1 MENEGTELNEFRD
14 ALFGDDGYHTETD
27 EAGETGSEE
36 TPEAN
41 DDTDGGEPSQAS
53 GEEPNPEGEDK
64 GNDKGGAEGSQKPD
78 SEPAQTYTL
87 KVNKEERNVS
97 LEEMTALAQKGADY
111 DRVKGQIVERENTI
125 SDLQG
130 KLDKQQAILDVLQMI
145 AGKDGGDLS
154 QLTENLYVNFRKSQG
169 GSEDAARAELKN
181 ASLEKELAAT
191 KAKQAEE
198 QKQESEDQNRA
209 QREVEEFRKEYPD
222 VELTDELVDKLLP
235 DVQGGMPLSAAYRK
249 MERSQQAE
257 KIAELERKLAA
268 EQKNAKNRRSSPGSQ
283 QDSGGK
289 ATHSEIDSFRRALF
303 G

>member
-1 MENEGTELNEFRD
+1 MENEEMNFD
-14 ALFGDDGYHTETD
+14 AFMEASSDDGNQTETEEKAEVGE
-27 EAGETGSEE
+27 EAKV
-36 TPEAN
+36 AN
-41 DDTDGGEPSQAS
+41 EDTDGGEPSQAS

-64 GNDKGGAEGSQKPD
+64 GNGKDGTEGSQKPD
-78 SEPAQTYTL
+78 SEPAQTYTI

-111 DRVKGQIVERENTI
+111 DRVKGQVEERESTI

-145 AGKDGGDLS
+145 AGKDGGHLS

-222 VELTDELVDKLLP
+222 VELTD
-235 DVQGGMPLSAAYRK
+235 
-249 MERSQQAE
+249 
-257 KIAELERKLAA
+257 
-268 EQKNAKNRRSSPGSQ
+268 
-283 QDSGGK
+283 
-289 ATHSEIDSFRRALF
+289 
-303 G
+303 

>member
-1 MENEGTELNEFRD
+1 MENEEMNFD
-14 ALFGDDGYHTETD
+14 AFMEASSDDGNQTETEEKAEVGE
-27 EAGETGSEE
+27 EAEVASGN
-36 TPEAN
+36 A
-41 DDTDGGEPSQAS
+41 DGGEPSPAS

-64 GNDKGGAEGSQKPD
+64 GNDKDGTEGSQKPNT
-78 SEPAQTYTL
+78 AQTYTI

-111 DRVKGQIVERENTI
+111 DRVKGQVEERESTI

-289 ATHSEIDSFRRALF
+289 SSKGQFDDFLAAFD
-303 G
+303 

>member
-41 DDTDGGEPSQAS
+41 DDADGGEPSQAS
-53 GEEPNPEGEDK
+53 GEEPKSEGEDK
-64 GNDKGGAEGSQKPD
+64 GNGKDGTEGSEKPD

-97 LEEMTALAQKGADY
+97 LDEMTALAQKGADY
-111 DRVKGQIVERENTI
+111 DRVKGQVEERENTI

-154 QLTENLYVNFRKSQG
+154 QLTENLYVNFR
-169 GSEDAARAELKN
+169 
-181 ASLEKELAAT
+181 
-191 KAKQAEE
+191 
-198 QKQESEDQNRA
+198 
-209 QREVEEFRKEYPD
+209 
-222 VELTDELVDKLLP
+222 
-235 DVQGGMPLSAAYRK
+235 
-249 MERSQQAE
+249 
-257 KIAELERKLAA
+257 
-268 EQKNAKNRRSSPGSQ
+268 
-283 QDSGGK
+283 
-289 ATHSEIDSFRRALF
+289 
-303 G
+303 

>member
-14 ALFGDDGYHTETD
+14 ALFGDDGYHTEANESPD
-27 EAGETGSEE
+27 AGSEE
-36 TPEAN
+36 TIEA
-41 DDTDGGEPSQAS
+41 DDNTDGGEPSQAS
-53 GEEPNPEGEDK
+53 GEETKPEGEDK
-64 GNDKGGAEGSQKPD
+64 GNGKDGAEGSEKPQD
-78 SEPAQTYTL
+78 GTPQTYTI

-97 LEEMTALAQKGADY
+97 LEEMTTLAQKGADY
-111 DRVKGQIVERENTI
+111 DRVKSQVEERDGTI
-125 SDLQG
+125 SELQG
-130 KLDKQQAILDVLQMI
+130 KLDQQQAILDVLQMI
-145 AGKDGGDLS
+145 AGKDGSDLS
-154 QLTENLYVNFRKSQG
+154 KLTENLYVNFRKSQG

-249 MERSQQAE
+249 LERSQQAE

-268 EQKNAKNRRSSPGSQ
+268 EQKHAKNRRSSPGSQ